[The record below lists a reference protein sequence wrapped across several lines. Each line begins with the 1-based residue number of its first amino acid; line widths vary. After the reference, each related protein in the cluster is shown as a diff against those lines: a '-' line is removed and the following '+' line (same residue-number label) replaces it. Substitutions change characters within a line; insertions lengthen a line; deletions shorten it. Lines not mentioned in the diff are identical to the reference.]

1 MSFPG
6 GTGEKNPP
14 ANAGDAK
21 DMSKRFRFDLW
32 VGKIPWSRK
41 WQYIPVF
48 FPGKF
53 HGQRH
58 VTGYSPQCP
67 KESDTTERLSTYTQP
82 KDGAWLPGES
92 TM

>member
-1 MSFPG
+1 MGFPG

-21 DMSKRFRFDLW
+21 DVDKRFRFDPW
-32 VGKIPWSRK
+32 VGKIPQRRK

-58 VTGYSPQCP
+58 VTGYSPWGP
-67 KESDTTERLSTYTQP
+67 KESDTTE
-82 KDGAWLPGES
+82 
-92 TM
+92 

>member
-1 MSFPG
+1 MGFPG

-21 DMSKRFRFDLW
+21 DVGKRFRFDPR

-48 FPGKF
+48 FQENSMDRG
-53 HGQRH
+53 
-58 VTGYSPQCP
+58 
-67 KESDTTERLSTYTQP
+67 
-82 KDGAWLPGES
+82 
-92 TM
+92 M